1 MAYGTGT
8 YTDILHHII
17 YSDSSRQTDC
27 KEEIMKIA
35 MAHGSGGKSSA
46 QLMSDIFGKHFKN
59 QVLDRME
66 DAAVLEVSGRIA
78 CSTDSFVV
86 TPLVFRG
93 GDIGKL
99 CVCGTVNDL
108 LMMGAVPKYLTCGFI
123 LEEGLDTELLDG
135 IVESMAAQAREAGV
149 IIVAGDTKVVEGSG
163 GLYINTTG
171 IGEIPDGRDV
181 SSRNCRPGDV
191 VILSGNLGDHHA
203 CILSHRMEIENEIQS
218 DCAALNDIVDALFA
232 EKIDVRTMRDV
243 TRGGLGTVLNEIAE
257 SSSCMVE
264 LEEES
269 IPVHDDVRGF
279 ADILGLDPLY
289 MGNEGKMI
297 AVVPAE
303 DAQKALE
310 AMRSTEHGRDA
321 AIIGTIKEGEGTYL
335 KTRLGATRRFD
346 VLYGEGLPRIC

>member
-1 MAYGTGT
+1 
-8 YTDILHHII
+8 
-17 YSDSSRQTDC
+17 
-27 KEEIMKIA
+27 MKIT

-59 QVLDRME
+59 QILDRME

-86 TPLVFRG
+86 TPLVFKG

-108 LMMGAVPKYLTCGFI
+108 LMMGAVPKYITCGFI
-123 LEEGLDTELLDG
+123 MEEGLETELLEK

-149 IIVAGDTKVVEGSG
+149 MIVAGDTKVVEGSG

-171 IGEIPDGRDV
+171 IGEIPEGRDV
-181 SSRNCRPGDV
+181 SSRNCRPGDA
-191 VILSGNLGDHHA
+191 VIVSGNLGDHHA
-203 CILSHRMEIENEIQS
+203 CILSHRMQIENDISS
-218 DCAALNDIVDALFA
+218 DCAALNDIVEALFD
-232 EKIDVRTMRDV
+232 EGIDVRTMRDV
-243 TRGGLGTVLNEIAE
+243 TRGGLGTVINEIAD
-257 SSSCMVE
+257 SSGCMIE
-264 LEEES
+264 LDEEA
-269 IPVHDDVRGF
+269 IPVAGDVRGF
-279 ADILGLDPLY
+279 SDILGLDPLY

-297 AVVPAE
+297 AVIPA
-303 DAQKALE
+303 DQADRALE
-310 AMRSTEHGRDA
+310 IIRGTVQGKNA
-321 AIIGTIKEGEGTYL
+321 AVIGYAREGSGAYI